1 MLSSGHYQILSV
13 LSRSGAKSRTELAVE
28 LGLSKAAISALVR
41 DLLDQDIL
49 SEQNPVYGA
58 GRPSVPL
65 VVRANA
71 ASFVGISLQDDP
83 AVVVLTDLH
92 GTTLNRIEVPRLADP
107 EACVSLLVK
116 TIKTLR
122 TSLGKER
129 GTLSGIGLALP
140 GFVARDRQTCLA
152 CTALGWRNI
161 KIGET
166 LAERAGLPV
175 WVENDAKALILG
187 EQLFGP
193 LKGSP
198 DFSMIFVSH
207 GIGCAHIVNGRLLW
221 GNAGGAGEISH
232 APITVDAQKAL
243 PCRCGNR
250 GCLETVASLLAIG
263 NAARQAG
270 LPTNTQDLTR
280 LAAEGHADALS
291 ILHRAGSAM
300 GIATAQLIQMLD
312 PSHVVV
318 MLDPALKDGVYG
330 HALQYEAES
339 HILHRTN
346 AHTMINFRDFEPDSF
361 ARGAASL
368 AARYFIFGHGGV

>member
-1 MLSSGHYQILSV
+1 MLSSGHYQILST
-13 LSRSGAKSRTELAVE
+13 LSRFGPRSRSELAKD
-28 LGLSKAAISALVR
+28 LGMSKAALTALVR
-41 DLLDQDIL
+41 DLLEQDIL
-49 SEQNPVYGA
+49 CEQEPVYGA

-71 ASFVGISLQDDP
+71 AWFIGISLQDDP

-92 GTTLNRIEVPRLADP
+92 GTTLARIELPRLPDP
-107 EACVSLLVK
+107 EACLASLAGAVGD
-116 TIKTLR
+116 LR
-122 TSLGKER
+122 KSLGKNREKI
-129 GTLSGIGLALP
+129 SGIGVALP
-140 GFVARDRQTCLA
+140 GFVAKDRQTCLA
-152 CTALGWRNI
+152 CTALGWRNLN
-161 KIGET
+161 IGT
-166 LAERAGLPV
+166 VLAERTGLPV

-198 DFSMIFVSH
+198 DFSMVFVSH

-232 APITVDAQKAL
+232 APITVDATQAL

-270 LPTNTQDLTR
+270 LPTSTRELTL
-280 LAAEGHADALS
+280 LAAEGHPQALT

-318 MLDPALKDGVYG
+318 MLDSALKDGVYG
-330 HALQYEAES
+330 HALQHEADS
-339 HILHRTN
+339 HILHRPNT
-346 AHTMINFRDFEPDSF
+346 HTMINFRDFEPDSF

-368 AARYFIFGHGGV
+368 AARYFIFGHGDV

>member
-1 MLSSGHYQILSV
+1 MLSSGHYQILSI
-13 LSRSGAKSRTELAVE
+13 LSRKGAKSRSELAAE
-28 LGLSKAAISALVR
+28 LGLSKAGISALVR
-41 DLLDQDIL
+41 DLLEKHIL
-49 SEQNPVYGA
+49 SEQEPVHGA

-71 ASFVGISLQDDP
+71 ASFIGISLQDDP

-92 GTTLNRIEVPRLADP
+92 GTTLNRVELPRLAEP
-107 EACVSLLVK
+107 EACIALLASTVK
-116 TIKTLR
+116 TVRSALPR
-122 TSLGKER
+122 DRGK
-129 GTLSGIGLALP
+129 LSGIGLALP
-140 GFVARDRQTCLA
+140 GFVARDRQTCLT

-161 KIGET
+161 NIGAA
-166 LAERAGLPV
+166 LAERTGLPV

-232 APITVDAQKAL
+232 APITVDMPQAL

-263 NAARQAG
+263 NAARLAN
-270 LPTNTQDLTR
+270 LPTNMQDLTR
-280 LAAEGHADALS
+280 LAAEGRAEAVS

-346 AHTMINFRDFEPDSF
+346 ACTMINFRDFAPDSF

-368 AARYFIFGHGGV
+368 AMRYFIFGHGGI